1 MKRMKRILAGALGGA
16 LVLGL
21 LAVSLGLSGDPLSE
35 KQAERRAIA
44 YAERIYPGQTFTV
57 KDITRDRPF
66 SYRAEVQSIDSE
78 DTRFSVTTDFWV
90 HTSDVDSHGNADHVL
105 LVEEKWNTRY
115 RLGKTAAKRAAAIF
129 EVELPE
135 IRFNPLYG
143 VDQDTAFV
151 DLCCRE
157 EEWERYK
164 GKLTIDM
171 PFDAALLNEMPAC
184 LTAVIL
190 KDEQSTDEELEEALV
205 RIRTAMEK
213 HGMMFDFYD
222 ITLIRAD
229 GEGEVLNSGMIAA
242 EEIGG

>member
-1 MKRMKRILAGALGGA
+1 MKMMKRVLAGILGSV
-16 LVLGL
+16 LVLSL
-21 LAVSLGLSGDPLSE
+21 LTSVLGLSGDPLSE
-35 KQAERRAIA
+35 EQAKRRAVA
-44 YAERIYPGQTFTV
+44 YAEEIYPGQTFTV
-57 KDITRDRPF
+57 RDVTRDRPF
-66 SYRAEVQSIDSE
+66 SYRAEVQSADSE
-78 DTRFSVTTDFWV
+78 DTHFSVTTDFWV
-90 HTSDVDSHGNADHVL
+90 RTSDEDSHGNADHVI

-151 DLCCRE
+151 DLCCIE

-164 GKLTIDM
+164 GDLMIDM
-171 PFDAALLNEMPAC
+171 PFDEALLEKMPAC
-184 LTAVIL
+184 LSAVVLQEEEPTA
-190 KDEQSTDEELEEALV
+190 EELEEVLV

-213 HGMMFDFYD
+213 YGMMFDFYD

-229 GEGEVLNSGMIAA
+229 GEGEPLSSEMIAA
-242 EEIGG
+242 EDIGG

>member
-1 MKRMKRILAGALGGA
+1 MKIMKRVLAGILGSV
-16 LVLGL
+16 LVLSL
-21 LAVSLGLSGDPLSE
+21 LIAVLGLSGDPLSE
-35 KQAERRAIA
+35 EQAKRRAVA
-44 YAERIYPGQTFTV
+44 YAEGIYPGQTFTV
-57 KDITRDRPF
+57 RDVTRDRPF
-66 SYRAEVQSIDSE
+66 SYRAEVQSADSE

-90 HTSDVDSHGNADHVL
+90 RTSDEDSHGHADHVI
-105 LVEEKWNTRY
+105 LVEEKWNTRC

-129 EVELPE
+129 EVDLPE

-151 DLCCRE
+151 DLCCME

-164 GKLTIDM
+164 GDLTIDM
-171 PFDAALLNEMPAC
+171 PFDEALLDRMPAC
-184 LTAVIL
+184 LSAVIL
-190 KDEQSTDEELEEALV
+190 NEEEPTAEELEEALV

-213 HGMMFDFYD
+213 YGMMFDFYD

-229 GEGEVLNSGMIAA
+229 GEGEALNSGITAA

>member
-1 MKRMKRILAGALGGA
+1 MKMIKRVLAGILGSV
-16 LVLGL
+16 LVMSL
-21 LAVSLGLSGDPLSE
+21 LIAVLGLSGDPLSE
-35 KQAERRAIA
+35 EQAKRRAVV
-44 YAERIYPGQTFTV
+44 YAEGIYPGQTFTAQDV
-57 KDITRDRPF
+57 TRDRPF
-66 SYRAEVQSIDSE
+66 SYRVEVQSVDSE

-90 HTSDVDSHGNADHVL
+90 RTSDEDSCGNVDHVI

-129 EVELPE
+129 AVELPE

-151 DLCCRE
+151 DLCCME

-164 GKLTIDM
+164 GELTIDM
-171 PFDAALLNEMPAC
+171 PFDEVLLEKMPSS
-184 LTAVIL
+184 LSAVVL
-190 KDEQSTDEELEEALV
+190 KEEEPTDEELEEVLV

-213 HGMMFDFYD
+213 YGMMFDFYE

-229 GEGEVLNSGMIAA
+229 GEGVVLSSGMTAA